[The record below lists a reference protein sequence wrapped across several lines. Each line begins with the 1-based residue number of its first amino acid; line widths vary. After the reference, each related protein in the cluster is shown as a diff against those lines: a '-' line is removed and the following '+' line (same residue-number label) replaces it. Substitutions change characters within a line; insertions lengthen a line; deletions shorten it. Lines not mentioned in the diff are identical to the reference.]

1 MTLLTFAR
9 NSAASSTRCAALL
22 LIFAANLLPVLASA
36 QDTAAG
42 ADVPK
47 MPADMIPDDAIAAV
61 FMSPSRT
68 MKSPDWEMMPVEVV
82 QAVALE
88 NLGID
93 PYHVDGITVMGGI
106 PGLDGPVG
114 GAIIEFNRDVAVESL
129 KFIDELREGD
139 YRGMKVYEIP
149 ENPPI
154 RLHQLDARTW
164 LVGVGGYVKRMA
176 DAKQFPKGK
185 LAELA
190 TKINAPDGF
199 TVIASLDLVGPM
211 ITGLLQSVE
220 GQIPP
225 PIKDVVKFAEWTDA
239 VYINTVVAPLG
250 GSTKISL
257 LAKDADSA
265 AKLETLINSSIDFGA
280 QAMIAS
286 MQSEMD
292 PSDPVQQSFISYMDR
307 VSKVFTEAMRPKTN
321 GTVVRME
328 INSSASVASTGVL
341 VGLLLPAVQ
350 SARAAARRM
359 STSNNMKQIG
369 LAMHNY
375 HSAYKK
381 LPAQAITDEDGE
393 PLLSWRVAILPYIE
407 EQALYERFH
416 LDEPW
421 NSPHNSKLID
431 EMPPVYESLNMV
443 LPPGE
448 TVMQVPLSDKDA
460 KEPVFF
466 IKGRQAR
473 FRDVLDGL
481 SNTPMVV
488 QVNPQD
494 AVTWTKPADWE
505 VNLDNAKNGVG
516 SAEPGGFHILL
527 GDGAVIFISQSID
540 AKLWRDMLTRAGG
553 EVIQREF

>member
-9 NSAASSTRCAALL
+9 NSTALTRCAALL
-22 LIFAANLLPVLASA
+22 LCFAANLLPGISSA
-36 QDTAAG
+36 QAPAASG
-42 ADVPK
+42 EAVPK
-47 MPADMIPDDAIAAV
+47 MPAEMIPDDAIAAV
-61 FMSPSRT
+61 FMSPTRM
-68 MKSPDWEMMPVEVV
+68 MKSPDWEMMPVEVL

-93 PYHVDGITVMGGI
+93 PYHIDGITVMGGV
-106 PGLDGPVG
+106 PGLNGPVG
-114 GAIIEFNRDVAVESL
+114 GAVIEFNRDVAVESL
-129 KFIDELREGD
+129 KFIDELREGE
-139 YRGMKVYEIP
+139 YLGMKVYEIP
-149 ENPPI
+149 ENPPL
-154 RLHQLDARTW
+154 RLHQLNARTW
-164 LVGVGGYVKRMA
+164 LIGVGGYVKRMA
-176 DAKQFPKGK
+176 QANQFPKGK

-190 TKINAPDGF
+190 TKINAPDGI

-225 PIKDVVKFAEWTDA
+225 PIKDVVKIAQWTDA
-239 VYINTVVAPLG
+239 IYINTVIAPLG

-257 LAKDADSA
+257 LAKDAESA
-265 AKLETLINSSIDFGA
+265 AELESLINRSIDFGA
-280 QAMIAS
+280 QAMIAT
-286 MQSEMD
+286 MRSEMD
-292 PSDPVQQSFISYMDR
+292 LEDPVQQSFISYMNR

-321 GTVVRME
+321 GTVVRVE

-350 SARAAARRM
+350 AARTAARRM
-359 STSNNMKQIG
+359 STSNNLKQIG

-375 HSAYKK
+375 HSAFKK
-381 LPAQAITDEDGE
+381 LPAQAITNDDGE
-393 PLLSWRVAILPYIE
+393 ALLSWRVAILPFIE

-421 NSPHNSKLID
+421 NSPHNRQLID
-431 EMPPVYESLNMV
+431 EMPAVYESLNMV
-443 LPPGE
+443 LPAGE
-448 TVMQVPLSDKDA
+448 TVMQVPLSDKDS

-466 IKGRQAR
+466 TKGRQTG

-488 QVNPQD
+488 QVDPQD

-505 VNLDNAKNGVG
+505 VNLDNAKQGVG
-516 SAEPGGFHILL
+516 AAEPGGFHIVL
-527 GDGAVIFISQSID
+527 GDGAVIFIAESID
-540 AKLWRDMLTRAGG
+540 KKLWRAMLTRAGG
-553 EVIQREF
+553 ERVQQGF

>member
-1 MTLLTFAR
+1 MMLNTYNLYSLFIFFAR
-9 NSAASSTRCAALL
+9 
-22 LIFAANLLPVLASA
+22 F
-36 QDTAAG
+36 
-42 ADVPK
+42 
-47 MPADMIPDDAIAAV
+47 
-61 FMSPSRT
+61 
-68 MKSPDWEMMPVEVV
+68 
-82 QAVALE
+82 
-88 NLGID
+88 
-93 PYHVDGITVMGGI
+93 VM
-106 PGLDGPVG
+106 
-114 GAIIEFNRDVAVESL
+114 
-129 KFIDELREGD
+129 
-139 YRGMKVYEIP
+139 
-149 ENPPI
+149 
-154 RLHQLDARTW
+154 
-164 LVGVGGYVKRMA
+164 
-176 DAKQFPKGK
+176 
-185 LAELA
+185 
-190 TKINAPDGF
+190 
-199 TVIASLDLVGPM
+199 
-211 ITGLLQSVE
+211 
-220 GQIPP
+220 
-225 PIKDVVKFAEWTDA
+225 
-239 VYINTVVAPLG
+239 
-250 GSTKISL
+250 
-257 LAKDADSA
+257 
-265 AKLETLINSSIDFGA
+265 ETLINSSIDFGA

-292 PSDPVQQSFISYMDR
+292 PSDPVQQSFISYMER
-307 VSKVFTEAMRPKTN
+307 VSKVFTKAMRPKTN

-328 INSSASVASTGVL
+328 IDSSASVASTGVL

-350 SARAAARRM
+350 SARTAARRM

-375 HSAYKK
+375 HLAYKK
-381 LPAQAITDEDGE
+381 LPAQAITNEDGE
-393 PLLSWRVAILPYIE
+393 PLLSWRVAILPFIE

-540 AKLWRDMLTRAGG
+540 AKLWREMLTRAGG